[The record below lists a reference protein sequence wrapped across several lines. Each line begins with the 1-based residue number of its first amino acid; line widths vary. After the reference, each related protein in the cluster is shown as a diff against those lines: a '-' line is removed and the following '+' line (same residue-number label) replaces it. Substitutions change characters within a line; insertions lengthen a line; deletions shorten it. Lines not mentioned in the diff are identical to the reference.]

1 MTSEHTTRTGTVF
14 TRFMASG
21 YGRLARL
28 VLGAVLVTVGLV
40 VLPQPAGLIVAAFG
54 AVPIA
59 AGIFNLCPLAPLWGG
74 HLSGARYC
82 PSKRVAGQD

>member
-1 MTSEHTTRTGTVF
+1 MTSEVTTEAGNAF

-28 VLGAVLVTVGLV
+28 GFGVALVTVGLA
-40 VLPQPAGLIVAAFG
+40 VLPRPAGFIVAAFG
-54 AVPIA
+54 VTPIA
-59 AGIFNLCPLAPLWGG
+59 AGVFNLCPVAPLWGG

-82 PSKRVAGQD
+82 PSKRPTR